1 MSDGE
6 RRNELAFNFPHPL
19 PNGWFH
25 LAYADEVPAGGLTTV
40 RAFGQDLLLFRTAG
54 GALAV
59 AEPFCPHL
67 GAHLGHGG
75 RVEGEAV
82 VCPFHGWRFGAD
94 GGCTDV
100 PYAKRIPPKARLAT
114 WPSVERNGAI
124 YVWRHAEAEPPSYEV
139 PELPVMNE
147 PGWQGP
153 RRLSWTIRAQFQ
165 EILENTVDP
174 AHFRYVHGTETL
186 PVSQQTF
193 DGVHIRGVNEAKMTT
208 PRGSID
214 GRIET
219 AATGPGFGY
228 ARYRLG
234 GEMLHTTCATPIDE
248 HHVVSNFAF
257 WVKGESPAALE
268 RGIGPAM
275 IAEIQRQM
283 AQDIPIWE
291 NKKYLARP
299 LLCDGDGP
307 IQQARQWMRQF
318 YSPAPGGTA

>member
-1 MSDGE
+1 V
-6 RRNELAFNFPHPL
+6 AFNFPHPL

-25 LAYADEVPAGGLTTV
+25 LAYADEVAPGELATV
-40 RAFGQDLLLFRTAG
+40 RAFGQELVLFRTAS

-75 RVEGEAV
+75 RVEGESV
-82 VCPFHGWRFGAD
+82 VCPFHAWRFGVD
-94 GGCTDV
+94 GACLAV

-114 WPSVERNGAI
+114 WPAVERNGAV
-124 YVWRHAEAEPPSYEV
+124 YVWRHAEGKPPCYEL
-139 PELPVMNE
+139 PELPVMSE

-165 EILENTVDP
+165 EVLENVFDP
-174 AHFRYVHGTETL
+174 AHFRYVHGTATL
-186 PVSQQTF
+186 PESAHRF
-193 DGVHIRGVNEAKMTT
+193 DGVRFHALNEAKMKT
-208 PRGSID
+208 PRGVID
-214 GRIET
+214 GRIEGET
-219 AATGPGFGY
+219 TGPGFGFV
-228 ARYRLG
+228 RYRMG
-234 GEMLHTTCATPIDE
+234 GEMLHTTCSTPLDAE
-248 HHVVSNFAF
+248 HVVSNFAF

-275 IAEIQRQM
+275 IAEIERQM

-307 IQQARQWMRQF
+307 ILKAREWMQQF
-318 YSPAPGGTA
+318 YSPEPTARHE